1 MYDQL
6 YDRSRVGDVAR
17 WSDTPPGK
25 MIGRGG
31 DICDGSHTDGVLCLK
46 CYITDIIDITP
57 SGWLA

>member
-1 MYDQL
+1 MYDHL

-17 WSDTPPGK
+17 WNYTPPGK
-25 MIGRGG
+25 MIRRGG
-31 DICDGSHTDGVLCLK
+31 DICDGNHTDEVLCVK